1 MRIGV
6 DAMGGDFA
14 PEAVVLGAIQAHKE
28 IPESI
33 RIVLLGNKEQ
43 IVSII
48 DKQGFPREAF
58 DIVATS
64 QVIEMG
70 DHPAKAYQHKPDSS
84 LAVGFGML
92 AKGEIDGIASA
103 GSTGAMMVGAMY
115 FIKPI
120 TGIIRPGIAS
130 FLPICESKTGLLID
144 VGLNPDARPDVLFQY
159 AILGTI
165 YAKEVLG
172 IEDPSVGLLN
182 IGEEPEKGNLVAKN
196 TFELLKEST
205 SIRFVGNIEGNQLF
219 DENTADVIVCDGF
232 VGNVVLKEAESF
244 HKLIKRRN
252 ISDPFF
258 ERFNFEH
265 YGGTPVLGVNAPVI
279 IGHGVSTATAIKNM
293 ILQTRKVIEAGLTEK
308 IKEALS

>member
-14 PEAVVLGAIQAHKE
+14 PEAVILGAIQAHKE

-33 RIVLLGNKEQ
+33 RIVLLGNEEQ
-43 IVSII
+43 IVSIL
-48 DKQGFPREAF
+48 DSQNFPREAF
-58 DIVATS
+58 DIISTT

-70 DHPAKAYQHKPDSS
+70 DHPAKVFQRKPDSS

-92 AKGEIDGIASA
+92 VKGNIDGIASA
-103 GSTGAMMVGAMY
+103 GSTGAMLVGAMNY
-115 FIKPI
+115 IKPI
-120 TGIIRPGIAS
+120 SGVIRPGIAS
-130 FLPICESKTGLLID
+130 FLPLSETKTGLLID
-144 VGLNPDARPDVLFQY
+144 VGLNPDARPDVLYQY
-159 AILGTI
+159 AVLGSI

-182 IGEEPEKGNLVAKN
+182 IGEEPEKGNLVTKN

-205 SIRFVGNIEGNQLF
+205 TFRFVGNIEGNHLF
-219 DENTADVIVCDGF
+219 DEDSADIIVCDGF
-232 VGNVVLKEAESF
+232 VGNIVLKEAESF
-244 HKLIKRRN
+244 YSLIKRRK

-258 ERFNFEH
+258 DRFNFEY

-279 IGHGVSTATAIKNM
+279 IGHGISNATAIKNM
-293 ILQTRKVIEAGLTEK
+293 ILQTKKVIEAGLTEK